1 MTIMDAI
8 NREIDGIVDYMLM
21 MESYVGQP
29 ADFLSVKNGKRY
41 VLMLRE
47 IPEETPG
54 ETSEEEAPMDVEM

>member
-8 NREIDGIVDYMLM
+8 NKEIDGIVDYMLM
-21 MESYVGQP
+21 MESYAGQP

-47 IPEETPG
+47 IPDEEPAQADPVEDEPDG
-54 ETSEEEAPMDVEM
+54 SE

>member
-8 NREIDGIVDYMLM
+8 NKEIDGIVDYMLM
-21 MESYVGQP
+21 MESYAGQP

-41 VLMLRE
+41 ILMLRE

-54 ETSEEEAPMDVEM
+54 ETSEGEIPTDVEE